1 MSADEFLDSNILVYS
16 VDARAPEKMERA
28 HELVGRSLTNGSGCI
43 SYQVVQETLNVL
55 TGKLGMPAE
64 SIRRLLDEILV
75 PLWQVNRRRNSRRA
89 RGSRRGGVLR
99 RSYRPPACWRGC
111 KGNRPSPGFV
121 LFTRGPGSGPP
132 AGASTVRPIPQA
144 ARPRG
149 CF

>member
-64 SIRRLLDEILV
+64 SIRRLLDGILV
-75 PLWQVNRRRNSRRA
+75 PPL
-89 RGSRRGGVLR
+89 
-99 RSYRPPACWRGC
+99 
-111 KGNRPSPGFV
+111 
-121 LFTRGPGSGPP
+121 
-132 AGASTVRPIPQA
+132 AG
-144 ARPRG
+144 
-149 CF
+149 